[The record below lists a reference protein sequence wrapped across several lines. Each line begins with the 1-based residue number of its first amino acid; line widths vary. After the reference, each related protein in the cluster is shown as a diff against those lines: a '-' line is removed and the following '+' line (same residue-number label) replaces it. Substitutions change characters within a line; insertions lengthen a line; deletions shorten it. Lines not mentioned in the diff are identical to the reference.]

1 MSGFDMWIER
11 ITSTPWLGAALIGI
25 IALMLFVRRNVG
37 ESKVKVMGAPENTA
51 ASASA
56 SASAPRLADASEDSL
71 DLGDIIE
78 ITKAFTRLDGGQR
91 KSLLAHIERGNK
103 IEAIKEL
110 REISGLGL
118 KEAKDVVDI
127 LASRKR

>member
-37 ESKVKVMGAPENTA
+37 ESKVKVMGVPENTA
-51 ASASA
+51 ASAP
-56 SASAPRLADASEDSL
+56 APRLAEASEDSL

-118 KEAKDVVDI
+118 KEAKDVVDA

>member
-37 ESKVKVMGAPENTA
+37 ESKVKVMGVPENTA

-56 SASAPRLADASEDSL
+56 PRLAEASEDSL

-118 KEAKDVVDI
+118 KEAKDVVDA

>member
-37 ESKVKVMGAPENTA
+37 ESKVKVMGVPENTA
-51 ASASA
+51 T
-56 SASAPRLADASEDSL
+56 SASAPRLAEASEDSL

-118 KEAKDVVDI
+118 KEAKDVVDA

>member
-37 ESKVKVMGAPENTA
+37 ESKVKVMGVPENTA
-51 ASASA
+51 A

-118 KEAKDVVDI
+118 KEAKDVVDA

>member
-37 ESKVKVMGAPENTA
+37 ESKVKVMGVPENTA

-56 SASAPRLADASEDSL
+56 PRLAEANEQRL
-71 DLGDIIE
+71 DLCDSIE

-118 KEAKDVVDI
+118 KEAKDVVDA

>member
-1 MSGFDMWIER
+1 
-11 ITSTPWLGAALIGI
+11 
-25 IALMLFVRRNVG
+25 
-37 ESKVKVMGAPENTA
+37 MGVPENTA

-56 SASAPRLADASEDSL
+56 PRLAEASEDSL

-118 KEAKDVVDI
+118 KEAKDVVDA

>member
-37 ESKVKVMGAPENTA
+37 ESKVKVMGVPESTA
-51 ASASA
+51 A
-56 SASAPRLADASEDSL
+56 SASAPRLAEASEDSL

-118 KEAKDVVDI
+118 KEAKDVVDA